1 MKVIVNDPPHLT
13 HNVKMVPKNKLTDKI
28 VHDMINKRVFILKFV
43 NLFITLPNPTKICNV
58 KLPKKKKRTP
68 PRRNLSGEGEGGV
81 VALAFLSQDPLCIYK
96 IKKIILKNTNRG
108 K

>member
-58 KLPKKKKRTP
+58 KLPKTKKKDTTKEKFKGGGGGGSSGLP
-68 PRRNLSGEGEGGV
+68 FPRP
-81 VALAFLSQDPLCIYK
+81 FMYI
-96 IKKIILKNTNRG
+96 
-108 K
+108 

>member
-58 KLPKKKKRTP
+58 KLPKKKKKDTTKEKFKWGGGGGSSGLGLP
-68 PRRNLSGEGEGGV
+68 FPRP
-81 VALAFLSQDPLCIYK
+81 FMYI
-96 IKKIILKNTNRG
+96 
-108 K
+108 